1 MNSVC
6 IIIGVAFFLC
16 VMVNWIRGMFKALLS
31 VAGLIASIA
40 VAVYAAPHLSGYL
53 EENTQIDEKIAV
65 YIADKLEYSEVG
77 EELSRSVQV
86 AVIQQLPLPETIKSN
101 ILDNNNSEMY
111 HLLEAGGVYEYIA
124 KSLAVVIL
132 NGIVF
137 LGLTLLCRLIFFV
150 LAQTVKDLTKL
161 PIVRWIDKIGG
172 GVLGA
177 LKGLVYIWVFFLV
190 LSISSTFEW
199 SRLMI
204 MQINDSQ
211 ILKLLYDNNILLDIV
226 GDLTKILFL

>member
-1 MNSVC
+1 M
-6 IIIGVAFFLC
+6 
-16 VMVNWIRGMFKALLS
+16 
-31 VAGLIASIA
+31 
-40 VAVYAAPHLSGYL
+40 
-53 EENTQIDEKIAV
+53 
-65 YIADKLEYSEVG
+65 
-77 EELSRSVQV
+77 
-86 AVIQQLPLPETIKSN
+86 
-101 ILDNNNSEMY
+101 
-111 HLLEAGGVYEYIA
+111 
-124 KSLAVVIL
+124 VIL